1 MGRGAHAIMVGLGA
15 MLLGLL
21 MGCVARPTPLSP
33 KALLP
38 PAEWEDVI
46 STSRLSAA
54 FSPDGRWIASTWVI
68 EETSPI
74 RIYSALDRSTVFTAS
89 LPLGDVAAV
98 LESWA
103 PDGSAVAFAT
113 LEQICQG
120 CPYSHILILEPAE
133 PRRPMSMYLYEIPPG
148 NYNYHIDV
156 QWSPLSDRLAVLI
169 DWQRLIILDRQAV
182 FRAETNAARCGADN
196 ILDIE
201 MTEKG
206 VLYLITGPLVPS
218 RVEASELH
226 YDLVAVTGERLD
238 RCRRLYRSP
247 ERLEILAYAPQ
258 EHLLLLALPGE
269 EEDTTRLQ
277 VFDPTHGQVRESIA
291 LGAKVNDVSSFGPWT
306 AMEVYGEQEG
316 IHLMVFDWRDFHFAD
331 QGEIVGLVGWRGN
344 VDGFLVIKGNPL
356 EESTWYFDV
365 MRP

>member
-1 MGRGAHAIMVGLGA
+1 MGRRPHEMMVKVGIVV
-15 MLLGLL
+15 LLLL
-21 MGCVARPTPLSP
+21 AGCSEHERPHSP
-33 KALLP
+33 ETLLP
-38 PAEWEDVI
+38 PAKWEE
-46 STSRLSAA
+46 RLWASELYAALSPNGQWVSAPLVVE
-54 FSPDGRWIASTWVI
+54 S
-68 EETSPI
+68 SPI
-74 RIYSALDRSTVFTAS
+74 RLFDARTGTAVFTAT
-89 LPLGDVAAV
+89 LPLSDVHAS
-98 LESWA
+98 LEGWA
-103 PDGSAVAFAT
+103 PDSSAVAYTSSDKPCAF
-113 LEQICQG
+113 
-120 CPYSHILILEPAE
+120 CPYSHLIVLEIEA
-133 PRRPMSMYLYEIPPG
+133 PG
-148 NYNYHIDV
+148 LPLRMHVYDLSPDNYHV
-156 QWSPLSDRLAVLI
+156 EAQWSPQGDLLAVLI

-269 EEDTTRLQ
+269 KDDTTRLQ

-291 LGAKVNDVSSFGPWT
+291 LGAKVNDESSFGPWT
-306 AMEVYGEQEG
+306 AMEVYGEEEG
-316 IHLMVFDWRDFHFAD
+316 IHLMVFDWRDFHLAD